1 MLCYML
7 GVVYVIFT
15 NSVNE
20 MGTSGVFLFY
30 S

>member
-20 MGTSGVFLFY
+20 LESGVFLSY